1 MWDFVRDQIDW
12 LGFGLFLLI
21 ALIIAVVYRT
31 RLITYVREVRQEW
44 TRVSIPTREEAF
56 AHTSVVIVAVL
67 IAAGYLM
74 VIDSVLAQVSRVFY
88 AWQW

>member
-1 MWDFVRDQIDW
+1 MWEFIREQIDW

-21 ALIIAVVYRT
+21 GLVIAFVYRS

-44 TRVSIPTREEAF
+44 TRVSMPSREEAV

-67 IAAGYLM
+67 MAAAYLM
-74 VIDSVLAQVSRVFY
+74 VVDSVLGQVRRVFY
-88 AWQW
+88 AWKW